1 MVPACAH
8 KRRNEITESVK
19 FFFPLKSWPGKR
31 MKKCAR
37 ASNDVAYLLGN
48 VEAEK
53 EKRDISARLRC
64 TYQIK
69 VTGDDA

>member
-1 MVPACAH
+1 
-8 KRRNEITESVK
+8 
-19 FFFPLKSWPGKR
+19 